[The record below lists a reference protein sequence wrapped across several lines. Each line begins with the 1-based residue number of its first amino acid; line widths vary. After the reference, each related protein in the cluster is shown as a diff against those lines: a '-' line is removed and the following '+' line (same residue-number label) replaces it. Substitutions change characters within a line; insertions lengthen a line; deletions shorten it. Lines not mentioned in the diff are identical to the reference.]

1 MSDKY
6 IFHYF
11 QVNGR
16 GAVARAILS
25 AMKADWTN
33 HAFTREEWPTIK
45 KSGLWEF
52 EQAPVLEH
60 KGKSYAQSMAID
72 FYLARKFNLMGKDD
86 EENYEIESLMCCM
99 EDIFSAMF
107 KFTHL
112 PENEKDKYDEL
123 RKVALERYK
132 FFIKKIEERYI
143 NHGKGKYFLG
153 DRFTLCDILVGAQ
166 LPAFCDR
173 FGEQVVPQV
182 SPALTELITRLTE
195 GELKEFHEKYFYKT
209 QK

>member
-11 QVNGR
+11 KVNGR

-25 AMKADWTN
+25 SMKADWTD
-33 HAFTREEWPTIK
+33 HAFSREEWPSIK
-45 KSGLWEF
+45 KSGLCEF
-52 EQAPVLEH
+52 EQAPVLEY
-60 KGKSYAQSMAID
+60 KGKTYAQSMAID

-112 PENEKDKYDEL
+112 PESEKDKYDEL

-132 FFIKKIEERYI
+132 FFIKKIEERYVK
-143 NHGKGKYFLG
+143 HGKGKYFLG

-173 FGEQVVPQV
+173 FNEQVVPQV
-182 SPALTELITRLTE
+182 SPTLAELIKRLMNE
-195 GELKEFHEKYFYKT
+195 ELKEFHEKYFYKT
-209 QK
+209 QH

>member
-45 KSGLWEF
+45 KSGLCEF

-123 RKVALERYK
+123 RKVALERY
-132 FFIKKIEERYI
+132 IK
-143 NHGKGKYFLG
+143 HGKGKYFLG

>member
-6 IFHYF
+6 ILHYF
-11 QVNGR
+11 KVNGR

-25 AMKADWTN
+25 SMKADWTD
-33 HAFTREEWPTIK
+33 HAFAREEWPTIK
-45 KSGLWEF
+45 KSGLCEF
-52 EQAPVLEH
+52 EQAPVLEY

-72 FYLARKFNLMGKDD
+72 FYLARKFGLMGKDD
-86 EENYEIESLMCCM
+86 EENYQIESLMFCM
-99 EDIFSAMF
+99 EDINTAMF

-143 NHGKGKYFLG
+143 KFGKGKYFLG

-173 FGEQVVPQV
+173 FNEKVVPQV
-182 SPALTELITRLTE
+182 APALEELITRLKNE
-195 GELKEFHEKYFYKT
+195 ELKEFHEKYFYKT
-209 QK
+209 QH

>member
-11 QVNGR
+11 KVNGR

-25 AMKADWTN
+25 SMKADWTD
-33 HAFTREEWPTIK
+33 HAFAREEWQTIK
-45 KSGLWEF
+45 KSGLCEF
-52 EQAPVLEH
+52 EQAPVLEY
-60 KGKSYAQSMAID
+60 KGKTYAQSMAID
-72 FYLARKFNLMGKDD
+72 FFLARKFGLMGKDD
-86 EENYEIESLMCCM
+86 EENYQIESLMCCM
-99 EDIFSAMF
+99 EDIFAAMF
-107 KFTHL
+107 KISHL

-143 NHGKGKYFLG
+143 KHGKGKYFLG

-173 FGEQVVPQV
+173 FNEKVVPQV
-182 SPALTELITRLTE
+182 APALEELITRLKNE
-195 GELKEFHEKYFYKT
+195 ELKEFHEKYFYKT
-209 QK
+209 QH

>member
-11 QVNGR
+11 KVNGR
-16 GAVARAILS
+16 GVVARAILS
-25 AMKADWTN
+25 SMKADWTD
-33 HAFTREEWPTIK
+33 HAFTREEWPSIK
-45 KSGLWEF
+45 KSGLCEF
-52 EQAPVLEH
+52 EQAPVLEY
-60 KGKSYAQSMAID
+60 KGKTYAQSMAID
-72 FYLARKFNLMGKDD
+72 FFLARKFGLMGKDD
-86 EENYEIESLMCCM
+86 EENYQIESLMCCM
-99 EDIFSAMF
+99 EDIFAAMF
-107 KFTHL
+107 KFSHL

-143 NHGKGKYFLG
+143 KHGKGKYFLG

-173 FGEQVVPQV
+173 FNEKVVPQV
-182 SPALTELITRLTE
+182 APALEELITRLKNE
-195 GELKEFHEKYFYKT
+195 ELKEFHEKYFYKT
-209 QK
+209 QH

>member
-45 KSGLWEF
+45 KSGLCEF

-123 RKVALERYK
+123 RKVALERY
-132 FFIKKIEERYI
+132 IK
-143 NHGKGKYFLG
+143 HGKGKYFLG
-153 DRFTLCDILVGAQ
+153 DRFTLCDILIGAQ

>member
-6 IFHYF
+6 ILHYF
-11 QVNGR
+11 KVNGR
-16 GAVARAILS
+16 GVVARAILS
-25 AMKADWTN
+25 CAKADWTD
-33 HAFTREEWPTIK
+33 HAFTREEWPSIK
-45 KSGLWEF
+45 KSGLCEF
-52 EQAPVLEH
+52 EQAPVLEY
-60 KGKSYAQSMAID
+60 KGKTYAQSMAIA
-72 FYLARKFNLMGKDD
+72 FFLARKFNLMGKDD
-86 EENYEIESLMCCM
+86 EEQYEIESLMCCM
-99 EDIFSAMF
+99 EDIFNAIF

-143 NHGKGKYFLG
+143 KHGKGKYFLG
-153 DRFTLCDILVGAQ
+153 DRITLCDILVGAQ
-166 LPAFCDR
+166 LPSFCDR

-182 SPALTELITRLTE
+182 APVLAELIKRLANE
-195 GELKEFHEKYFYKT
+195 ELKEFHEKYFYKT

>member
-11 QVNGR
+11 KVNGR

-25 AMKADWTN
+25 SMKADWEN
-33 HAFTREEWPTIK
+33 HAFVREEWPVIK
-45 KSGLWEF
+45 KSGLCEF
-52 EQAPVLEH
+52 EQAPILEY
-60 KGKSYAQSMAID
+60 KGKTYAQSMAIN

-99 EDIFSAMF
+99 EDIFNAMF

-112 PENEKDKYDEL
+112 AENEKDKFDEL
-123 RKVALERYK
+123 RKVAIERFK

-143 NHGKGKYFLG
+143 KNGKGKYFLG

-166 LPAFCDR
+166 LPSFCDR
-173 FGEQVVPQV
+173 FGEEIVAQVAPT
-182 SPALTELITRLTE
+182 LTELIKRLMGE
-195 GELKEFHEKYFYKT
+195 ELKEFHEKYFYKT
-209 QK
+209 QH

>member
-45 KSGLWEF
+45 KSGLCEF

-143 NHGKGKYFLG
+143 KNGKGKYFLG
-153 DRFTLCDILVGAQ
+153 DRFTLCDILIGAQ

>member
-45 KSGLWEF
+45 KSGLCEF

-143 NHGKGKYFLG
+143 KHGKGKYFLG
-153 DRFTLCDILVGAQ
+153 DRFTLCDIFIGAA
-166 LPAFCDR
+166 LPSFCDS
-173 FGEQVVPQV
+173 FGDCVVPKEAPIV
-182 SPALTELITRLTE
+182 CELLKRIMAN
-195 GELKEFHEKYFYKT
+195 ELKEFHEKYFVKSG
-209 QK
+209 

>member
-1 MSDKY
+1 MSDKF

-11 QVNGR
+11 KVNGR
-16 GAVARAILS
+16 GAIVRAILS
-25 AMKADWTN
+25 SMKADWTD

-45 KSGLWEF
+45 KSGLCEF
-52 EQAPVLEH
+52 EQAPVLEY
-60 KGKSYAQSMAID
+60 KGKTYAQSMAIA
-72 FYLARKFNLMGKDD
+72 FYLGRKFNLMGKDD
-86 EENYEIESLMCCM
+86 EENYEIESLMCCI
-99 EDIFSAMF
+99 EDIHNAMF

-123 RKVALERYK
+123 RKAAMERYK
-132 FFIKKIEERYI
+132 FFIKKIEERYVK
-143 NHGKGKYFLG
+143 HGKGKYFLG
-153 DRFTLCDILVGAQ
+153 DRFTLCDILIGAQ

-182 SPALTELITRLTE
+182 SPTLVELIKRLMD

>member
-6 IFHYF
+6 ILHYF
-11 QVNGR
+11 KVNGR

-25 AMKADWTN
+25 SMKADWTD
-33 HAFTREEWPTIK
+33 HAFAREEWPTIK
-45 KSGLWEF
+45 KSGLCEF
-52 EQAPVLEH
+52 EQAPVLEY

-72 FYLARKFNLMGKDD
+72 FYLARKFGLMGKDD
-86 EENYEIESLMCCM
+86 EENYQIESLMFCM
-99 EDIFSAMF
+99 EDINAAMA

-112 PENEKDKYDEL
+112 PESEKDKYDEL

-143 NHGKGKYFLG
+143 KFGKGKYFLG

-173 FGEQVVPQV
+173 FNEKVVPQV
-182 SPALTELITRLTE
+182 APALEELITRLKNE
-195 GELKEFHEKYFYKT
+195 ELKEFHEKYFYKT
-209 QK
+209 QH

>member
-11 QVNGR
+11 KVNGR

-25 AMKADWTN
+25 SMKADWTD
-33 HAFTREEWPTIK
+33 HAFAREEWQTIK
-45 KSGLWEF
+45 KSGLCEF
-52 EQAPVLEH
+52 EQAPVLEY
-60 KGKSYAQSMAID
+60 KGKTYAQSMAID
-72 FYLARKFNLMGKDD
+72 FFLARKFGLMGKDD
-86 EENYEIESLMCCM
+86 EENYQIESLMCCM
-99 EDIFSAMF
+99 EDIFAAMF
-107 KFTHL
+107 KFSHL

-143 NHGKGKYFLG
+143 KHGKGKYFLG

-173 FGEQVVPQV
+173 FNEKVVPQV
-182 SPALTELITRLTE
+182 APALEELITRLKNE
-195 GELKEFHEKYFYKT
+195 ELKEFHEKYFYKT
-209 QK
+209 QH

>member
-6 IFHYF
+6 ILHYF
-11 QVNGR
+11 KVNGR

-25 AMKADWTN
+25 SMKADWTD
-33 HAFTREEWPTIK
+33 HAFAREEWQTIK
-45 KSGLWEF
+45 KSGLCEF
-52 EQAPVLEH
+52 EQAPVLEY
-60 KGKSYAQSMAID
+60 KGKTYAQSMAID
-72 FYLARKFNLMGKDD
+72 FFLARKFGLMGKDD
-86 EENYEIESLMCCM
+86 EENYQIESLMCCM
-99 EDIFSAMF
+99 EDIFAAMF
-107 KFTHL
+107 KFSHL

-143 NHGKGKYFLG
+143 KHGKGKYFLG

-173 FGEQVVPQV
+173 FNEKVVPQV
-182 SPALTELITRLTE
+182 APTLAELITRLKNE
-195 GELKEFHEKYFYKT
+195 ELKEFHEKYFYKT
-209 QK
+209 QH

>member
-11 QVNGR
+11 KVNGR

-25 AMKADWTN
+25 SMKADWTD
-33 HAFTREEWPTIK
+33 HAFAREEWPSIK
-45 KSGLWEF
+45 KSGLCEF
-52 EQAPVLEH
+52 EQAPVLEY
-60 KGKSYAQSMAID
+60 KGKTYAQSMAIAL
-72 FYLARKFNLMGKDD
+72 YLARKFNLMGKDD

-99 EDIFSAMF
+99 EDIFSAIS
-107 KFTHL
+107 KFAYL

-123 RKVALERYK
+123 RKVAIERYK

-143 NHGKGKYFLG
+143 KHGKGKYFLG

-173 FGEQVVPQV
+173 FNEQVVPQV
-182 SPALTELITRLTE
+182 SPTLSELIKRLMNE
-195 GELKEFHEKYFYKT
+195 ELKEFHEKYFYKT
-209 QK
+209 QH

>member
-1 MSDKY
+1 MLKQVPNALTILRFILIPFILISLINDDY
-6 IFHYF
+6 ISTF
-11 QVNGR
+11 V
-16 GAVARAILS
+16 LL
-25 AMKADWTN
+25 TL
-33 HAFTREEWPTIK
+33 
-45 KSGLWEF
+45 SGLTD
-52 EQAPVLEH
+52 VLD
-60 KGKSYAQSMAID
+60 GTI
-72 FYLARKFNLMGKDD
+72 ARKFNLMGKDD

-143 NHGKGKYFLG
+143 KHGKGKYFLG
-153 DRFTLCDILVGAQ
+153 DRFTLCDILIGAQ

>member
-1 MSDKY
+1 MSNKF

-11 QVNGR
+11 KVNGR
-16 GAVARAILS
+16 GTVARAILS
-25 AMKADWTN
+25 SMKADWTD
-33 HAFTREEWPTIK
+33 HAFEREEWLSIK
-45 KSGLWEF
+45 KSGLFEF
-52 EQAPVLEH
+52 EQAPVLEY
-60 KGKSYAQSMAID
+60 KGKKYAQSMAID

-107 KFTHL
+107 KFSHL
-112 PENEKDKYDEL
+112 PENEKDKFDEL
-123 RKVALERYK
+123 RKVAIERYK

-143 NHGKGKYFLG
+143 KHGKGKYFLG

-173 FGEQVVPQV
+173 FNEKVVPQV
-182 SPALTELITRLTE
+182 APALEELIQRLKNE
-195 GELKEFHEKYFYKT
+195 ELKEFHEKYFYKT
-209 QK
+209 QH

>member
-11 QVNGR
+11 KVNGR
-16 GAVARAILS
+16 GVVARAILS
-25 AMKADWTN
+25 AMKADWTD
-33 HAFTREEWPTIK
+33 HAFTREEWPSIK
-45 KSGLWEF
+45 KSGLCEF
-52 EQAPVLEH
+52 EQAPVLEY
-60 KGKSYAQSMAID
+60 KGKTYAQSMAIA
-72 FYLARKFNLMGKDD
+72 FFLARKFNLMGKDD
-86 EENYEIESLMCCM
+86 EENYAIESLMCCM
-99 EDIFSAMF
+99 EDIFTAMF
-107 KFTHL
+107 RFSHL

-143 NHGKGKYFLG
+143 KNGKGKYFLG

-173 FGEQVVPQV
+173 FGEEVVPQV
-182 SPALTELITRLTE
+182 APTLTELIKRLMNE
-195 GELKEFHEKYFYKT
+195 ELKEFHEKYFYKT
-209 QK
+209 QH

>member
-6 IFHYF
+6 ILHYF
-11 QVNGR
+11 KVNGR

-25 AMKADWTN
+25 SMKADWTD
-33 HAFTREEWPTIK
+33 HAFAREEWQTIK
-45 KSGLWEF
+45 KSGLCEF
-52 EQAPVLEH
+52 EQAPVLEY
-60 KGKSYAQSMAID
+60 KGKTYAQSMAID
-72 FYLARKFNLMGKDD
+72 FFLARKFGLMGKDD
-86 EENYEIESLMCCM
+86 EENYQIESLMCCM
-99 EDIFSAMF
+99 EDIFAAMF
-107 KFTHL
+107 KFSHL

-143 NHGKGKYFLG
+143 KHGKGKYFLG

-173 FGEQVVPQV
+173 FNEKVVPQV
-182 SPALTELITRLTE
+182 APALEELITRLKNE
-195 GELKEFHEKYFYKT
+195 ELKEFHEKYFYKT
-209 QK
+209 QH

>member
-1 MSDKY
+1 
-6 IFHYF
+6 
-11 QVNGR
+11 
-16 GAVARAILS
+16 
-25 AMKADWTN
+25 MKADWTN

-45 KSGLWEF
+45 KSGLCEF

-143 NHGKGKYFLG
+143 KHGKGKYFLG